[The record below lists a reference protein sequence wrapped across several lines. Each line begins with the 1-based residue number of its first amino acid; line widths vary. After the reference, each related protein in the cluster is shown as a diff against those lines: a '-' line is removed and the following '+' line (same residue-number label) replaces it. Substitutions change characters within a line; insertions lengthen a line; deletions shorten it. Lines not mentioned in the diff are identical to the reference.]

1 MILGAL
7 LFIQILAAVFE
18 TNLRQATVLGMVG
31 AGGIGFELV
40 GSMKLFQYQDTA
52 TCILVIIV
60 MVMAADYVSTR
71 LRAWIQKGT
80 R

>member
-1 MILGAL
+1 VSTAWI
-7 LFIQILAAVFE
+7 AVSLYRFE

-52 TCILVIIV
+52 TCILVILA
-60 MVMAADYVSTR
+60 MVMAADYVSNR